1 MCGCTMEQISTAWM
15 FGSIKRKVIHSRP
28 LKGVS
33 IQAGRTKIGDIKNY
47 SCIF

>member
-33 IQAGRTKIGDIKNY
+33 IQAGRTKLGDIKNY